1 MVLLMPVCGCL
12 KAPSRSDQTAH
23 EKKNI
28 GTVVIK
34 TGWVGTVPSGQQDTP
49 RLAPRPRTRVISR
62 TTATFALQQDN
73 LDYGVQRKA
82 VLLH

>member
-12 KAPSRSDQTAH
+12 NAQSRSDQTAH
-23 EKKNI
+23 EKTNI

-34 TGWVGTVPSGQQDTP
+34 TGRVDTVPSDQQDTLG
-49 RLAPRPRTRVISR
+49 LAPGHRTRVVPR

-73 LDYGVQRKA
+73 LDYGVRRKA
-82 VLLH
+82 VLS